1 MTIDVATVRKD
12 FPTLQREVH
21 GRRLVFLDSAAS
33 SQTPQ
38 VVIDAMTHYYE
49 HSRANVH
56 RGVYLLA
63 EEATDAYE
71 SGRTAIARFVNA
83 WSPDGVVFTKNATE
97 AINLLAYSWVRRN
110 LGPGDALLTT
120 RMEHHANFV
129 PWLYAS
135 QDLGFEVRTIELTP
149 DGQLDLDSAR
159 RELADGRVRFLAVSH
174 MSNVLGTINP
184 VADLAGMARAANHTC
199 LVLADGAQAIPHLP
213 VDVQALGVDFYAFSG
228 HKMMGPTGI
237 GCLVARPEALADL
250 PPFLTGGEMILDV
263 RLDGVTWNVPPQRF
277 EAGTPMIAEGAGLAA
292 AVDYLEGIG
301 MDAVRA
307 HDVDMTAAA
316 IAALRGVEGVTVF
329 GPTDTAVRGSTI
341 SFAVADVHPHD
352 VGQVLDRHGVAVR
365 VGHHCAKPLMR
376 ELRVNATVRA
386 SFSIYNDL
394 DDLPPLVEGLRA
406 AQDLFRR

>member
-1 MTIDVATVRKD
+1 LTIDVATVRKD